1 MLTPTVSNSKMNK
14 ELENE
19 GQDPHHLGLS
29 MKMTGKSKWKP
40 GKLKHGGSK
49 PKRSLINHLAA

>member
-1 MLTPTVSNSKMNK
+1 MNK

-40 GKLKHGGSK
+40 GKSKHGGSK